1 MQYVVEAKVL
11 AKPSIF
17 QRYCYSAT
25 WMPWP
30 FPTTD
35 ILIRS
40 QGYDLGEVRPPPIS
54 PYSSPTY
61 TPQPK
66 EQPPTTFLTSDTC
79 MMGGILP
86 RICGHCGAAYLS
98 ACLLPAPGAV
108 SGP

>member
-1 MQYVVEAKVL
+1 MLHPVSTVKQLGAALPPGGASSSREADGQLGAQYVVEAKVL

-40 QGYDLGEVRPPPIS
+40 QGYDLGEVS
-54 PYSSPTY
+54 
-61 TPQPK
+61 
-66 EQPPTTFLTSDTC
+66 L
-79 MMGGILP
+79 
-86 RICGHCGAAYLS
+86 
-98 ACLLPAPGAV
+98 
-108 SGP
+108 

>member
-1 MQYVVEAKVL
+1 ML

-40 QGYDLGEVRPPPIS
+40 QGYDLGEVS
-54 PYSSPTY
+54 
-61 TPQPK
+61 
-66 EQPPTTFLTSDTC
+66 
-79 MMGGILP
+79 
-86 RICGHCGAAYLS
+86 
-98 ACLLPAPGAV
+98 V
-108 SGP
+108 